1 MANLERWQVDVLQV
15 VNSNVPF
22 IVEAGRVSGQ
32 WRGFAPEIILSDLRL
47 SFVSSGENTLELS
60 EGRVTVDVLNSV
72 LSGSVQL
79 THVVFVDLNLHGELD
94 SDGRFSL
101 RGLGEGEGASTAF
114 LREFLLNVENMTL
127 RNNVLHLRTPA
138 GGSRRL
144 GLDLRLS
151 RDGSQR
157 HMEARLTSARGT
169 VISLLADG
177 VGDPTRPE
185 SFVGESYVAIQAT
198 DLAAAREFISAQPL
212 PAWAEGAL
220 ELQLWLGWDAGVP
233 SMELQL
239 EGRDWL
245 ISSAND
251 SWELPLER
259 LALQASL
266 ARSDA
271 RWSVTVS
278 DLALEQDEVSLAL
291 PALQLG
297 IEGKTAQLLTRD
309 VVLEDVAALM
319 SASAALPAQFRDIAA
334 ALNPRGRLPVLE
346 ITLSDIEKPRDTW
359 RARANFDDLEVDSYR
374 GAPGSDAISGYVTL
388 SPGEGLVTI
397 DSQNPTLDFPS
408 VFMQPLTF
416 DALYGSLA
424 IDWNTDRVRI
434 DSGIL
439 TTQGEEGTAR
449 VLLGLEIPTSPLK
462 AGIEMDL
469 LVGLQDAHPT
479 HRVKY
484 TPYVLNAG
492 LLQWLRDSI
501 GDGVIEQG
509 AFLWR
514 GSLNKD
520 APQLRTVQLA
530 FNVADMDLTYHSLWP
545 PVTVQEG
552 VILIDNTDVSVWA
565 ERAVLY
571 DSVVEDLSVETWL
584 GEQNAIM
591 LALQGE
597 VSGPAKD
604 GLQVLNNSPLSGVA
618 GSAFVNWQTEGQ
630 LHTRL
635 DILLNLS
642 DGSVPPVV
650 EVVTQWRDVDIM
662 IIPGNLAVDGV
673 SGQFEY
679 STARGFASRDLQG
692 FLWGQRIA
700 AQFRQEHPDVT
711 DRYDAALTVLNID
724 LATVVSMTDVRDWLQ
739 LDLLA
744 FADGHTPAIASLR
757 VTPGERPLLTLQSEL
772 QGVQLNLPPPWE
784 KLPEQSRPLKL
795 SLLLGAGTMPLS
807 LSLGDDLALLLSI
820 VEGRIDGGAL
830 GLETMLP
837 DVEAGVLRVVGH
849 TPLVDVDA
857 WLEFVD
863 TYITVPSQLSAERI
877 ELAAQAQTAGPQVP
891 LQRTPTLPHAES
903 SGGLPFEFVIDNVQA
918 DRAVFGGQSLQDV
931 TVRLVLED
939 TLWHFAM
946 DNSWLRAELTLPR
959 SPAPYILDIDY
970 LDLAGLP
977 QVAPSGAGE
986 AIGLQLPPMDITL
999 GNLYHGEVRLG
1010 DLALDLHSEAGLMRA
1025 EGITGTVAGTRLP
1038 PEAPGQ
1044 LLWQSGGGGYTSL
1057 SGHFGFGD
1065 LGDTLEQLG
1074 YQRIVETDEGAI
1086 ELDLRWPGA
1095 PWEFSVAT
1103 GEGAVLLDIQS
1114 GSFLDAPSGAQGAL
1128 RVVSMLNLAD
1138 IVSRLSLSHMFES
1151 GIPFDSVKGE
1161 IYLHRGTV
1169 EVPLVEVTGGSSF
1182 QFSGLSEIE
1191 TRSLSGELVATLPVA
1206 SNLPWIA
1213 ALAASI
1219 PVAAGVYVV
1228 SKLFDQQ
1235 MSRLSSAVYSIGGT
1249 WDDPQ
1254 VNFDR
1259 IFDNTAVG
1267 GPETNP
1273 QLRPGLEPATRVLP
1287 AAILEPPADSNR
1299 VNSAPQPMP

>member
-1 MANLERWQVDVLQV
+1 MGNLQRWQVDILQA

-22 IVEAGRVSGQ
+22 TIEAGRVSGR

-47 SFVSSGENTLELS
+47 GFVSSGENTLELS
-60 EGRVTVDVLNSV
+60 EGRIRVDVLNSL

-79 THVVFVDLNLHGELD
+79 THVVLVDLNLHGELD
-94 SDGRFSL
+94 SAGRFSL
-101 RGLGEGEGASTAF
+101 RGLGDGEGASTAF
-114 LREFLLNVENMTL
+114 LREFLLNVEDMTL

-151 RDGSQR
+151 REGSQR

-169 VISLLADG
+169 VISVLADG
-177 VGDPTRPE
+177 VGDPTRPQR
-185 SFVGESYVAIQAT
+185 FVGESYVAIQAT
-198 DLAAAREFISAQPL
+198 DLAAVREFVSAQPL
-212 PAWAEGAL
+212 PAWAEGAV
-220 ELQLWLGWDAGVP
+220 ELQVWLGWDAGVP
-233 SMELQL
+233 SIELQL
-239 EGRDWL
+239 EGSDWL
-245 ISSAND
+245 ISSLNG
-251 SWELPLER
+251 SWELPLQR
-259 LALQASL
+259 LALQANL

-278 DLALEQDEVSLAL
+278 DIALEQDEVSVAL
-291 PALQLG
+291 PAMQLRM
-297 IEGKTAQLLTRD
+297 EGKTAQLLTRD
-309 VVLEDVAALM
+309 VVLEDVAALI
-319 SASAALPAQFRDIAA
+319 SASATLPAPLRDITG
-334 ALNPRGRLPVLE
+334 ALNPRGRLPALE
-346 ITLSDIEKPRDTW
+346 ITLSDIEKPLDTW
-359 RARANFDDLEVDSYR
+359 RAKANFDDLEVDSYR
-374 GAPGSDAISGYVTL
+374 GAPGADAISGYVTL

-397 DSQNPTLDFPS
+397 DSQNPTLDFPT
-408 VFMQPLTF
+408 VFTQPLTF
-416 DALYGSLA
+416 DELYGSLA
-424 IDWNTDRVRI
+424 IDWNTERLRI

-439 TTQGEEGTAR
+439 TTRGDEGIAR
-449 VLLGLEIPTSPLK
+449 ILLGLEIPVSPVND
-462 AGIEMDL
+462 GIEMDL
-469 LVGLQDAHPT
+469 LVGLQDAHPAY
-479 HRVKY
+479 RVKY
-484 TPYVLNAG
+484 TPYVLDAG

-514 GSLNKD
+514 GSLKKD
-520 APQLRTVQLA
+520 SPQLRTVQLA
-530 FNVADMDLTYHSLWP
+530 FNVADMDMTYHAQWP

-552 VILIDNTDVSVWA
+552 VILIDNSDVSVWA

-571 DSVVEDLSVETWL
+571 DSVIDDLSVEIWVE
-584 GEQNAIM
+584 EQSAIM

-604 GLQVLNNSPLSGVA
+604 GLHVLNNSPLSGVV
-618 GSAFVNWQTEGQ
+618 GSAFTNWQTEGQ
-630 LHTRL
+630 LHTHL

-650 EVVTQWRDVDIM
+650 EVVTQWREVDLM
-662 IIPGNLAVDGV
+662 VMPGNLAVDDV
-673 SGQFEY
+673 SGEFEY
-679 STARGFASRDLQG
+679 STARGFVSRDLQG
-692 FLWGQRIA
+692 FLWGQSIA
-700 AQFRQEHPDVT
+700 AQFRQQHPDVT
-711 DRYDAALTVLNID
+711 DRYDPALTVLTID
-724 LATVVSMTDVRDWLQ
+724 LATVVSMADVQDWLQ

-744 FADGHTPAIASLR
+744 FADGQTPAIASLT

-772 QGVQLNLPPPWE
+772 QGVQLDLPPPWK
-784 KLPEQSRPLKL
+784 KLPEQSRLLKL
-795 SLLLGAGTMPLS
+795 SLPLGAGTMPLS
-807 LSLGDDLALLLSI
+807 LFLGYDLALLLSI
-820 VEGRIDGGAL
+820 AEGRIDGGAL
-830 GLETMLP
+830 GLETPLP
-837 DVEAGVLRVVGH
+837 DIEAGVLRVAGH

-857 WLEFVD
+857 WLKFVD
-863 TYITVPSQLSAERI
+863 TYITAPSQSSAERI
-877 ELAAQAQTAGPQVP
+877 ELAVTAPTATPRGP
-891 LQRTPTLPHAES
+891 LQRKPTVSHVAN
-903 SGGLPFEFVIDNVQA
+903 SGGLPFELVIDNVHA
-918 DRAVFGGQSLQDV
+918 DRLLVRGQSLQDV

-939 TLWHFAM
+939 TLWRFAM
-946 DNSWLRAELTLPR
+946 DSSWLRAELALPR
-959 SPAPYILDIDY
+959 TPAPYILDIDY

-977 QVAPSGAGE
+977 QVAPSGAGD
-986 AIGLQLPPMDITL
+986 AIGLQLPLMDITL
-999 GNLYHGEVRLG
+999 GNLHYGDVRLG

-1025 EGITGTVAGTRLP
+1025 EGITGTVAGARLP

-1057 SGHFGFGD
+1057 SGYFRFDD

-1074 YQRIVETDEGAI
+1074 YQRIVETDTGAV

-1095 PWEFSVAT
+1095 PWDFSVAS
-1103 GEGAVLLDIQS
+1103 GEGSMSLDIQS

-1128 RVVSMLNLAD
+1128 RVVSILNLAD

-1151 GIPFDSVKGE
+1151 GIPFDSVEGE

-1169 EVPLVEVTGGSSF
+1169 EVPLMEVTGGSSF
-1182 QFSGLSEIE
+1182 QFSGLSEIQ

-1259 IFDNTAVG
+1259 IFDNTTVG
-1267 GPETNP
+1267 GPDNNP
-1273 QLRPGLEPATRVLP
+1273 QLRVGLEPAARVLP
-1287 AAILEPPADSNR
+1287 AAILEPPADSYR
-1299 VNSAPQPMP
+1299 VNSDPQPMP

>member
-1 MANLERWQVDVLQV
+1 MANLERWQVDILQL

-47 SFVSSGENTLELS
+47 GFVSSGENTLELS
-60 EGRVTVDVLNSV
+60 EGRVTVDVLNS
-72 LSGSVQL
+72 LRSGSLQL
-79 THVVFVDLNLHGELD
+79 THVIFVDLNLNGELD

-157 HMEARLTSARGT
+157 HLEARLTSARGT

-185 SFVGESYVAIQAT
+185 SFVGELYVAVQAT
-198 DLAAAREFISAQPL
+198 DLAAVREFISAQPL

-245 ISSAND
+245 ISPAND
-251 SWELPLER
+251 SWEMPLER
-259 LALQASL
+259 LALQANL

-278 DLALEQDEVSLAL
+278 DIALKQDDVSVVL

-297 IEGKTAQLLTRD
+297 IAGKTAQLLTRD
-309 VVLEDVAALM
+309 VVLEDVVALI
-319 SASAALPAQFRDIAA
+319 SASAALPAQLRDITA
-334 ALNPRGRLPVLE
+334 ALNPRGRLPALE
-346 ITLSDIEKPRDTW
+346 ITFSDIASPLDTW

-416 DALYGSLA
+416 DELYGSLA
-424 IDWNTDRVRI
+424 IDWNTERLRI

-439 TTQGEEGTAR
+439 TTQGDEGRAR
-449 VLLGLEIPTSPLK
+449 VLLGLEIPTSPVK
-462 AGIEMDL
+462 DGIEMDL

-479 HRVKY
+479 HRIKY
-484 TPYVLNAG
+484 TPYVLDAG
-492 LLQWLRDSI
+492 LLKWLRDSI

-514 GSLNKD
+514 GSLKKD
-520 APQLRTVQLA
+520 AAQLRTVQLA

-565 ERAVLY
+565 ERAALY

-604 GLQVLNNSPLSGVA
+604 GLHVLNNSPLSGVVGA
-618 GSAFVNWQTEGQ
+618 AFADWQVEGQ
-630 LHTRL
+630 LRTGL
-635 DILLNLS
+635 DMLLNLS

-650 EVVTQWRDVDIM
+650 EVATQWRDVDIT
-662 IIPGNLAVDGV
+662 IIPGNIVVDDA
-673 SGQFEY
+673 SGLFEY
-679 STARGFASRDLQG
+679 STARGFLSRDLQG

-700 AQFRQEHPDVT
+700 AQLRQEHPDVT
-711 DRYDAALTVLNID
+711 ERYDPARSVLNID
-724 LATVVSMTDVRDWLQ
+724 LETTVNMADVRDWLQ

-744 FADGHTPAIASLR
+744 FADGQTSAVASLR
-757 VTPGERPLLTLQSEL
+757 VAPGDRPLLTLQSEL
-772 QGVQLNLPPPWE
+772 QGVQLDLPAPWY
-784 KLPEQSRPLKL
+784 KPPEQSRPLHL
-795 SLLLGAGTMPLS
+795 SLPLGSGAMPLS
-807 LSLGDDLALLLSI
+807 LSLGYDLELLLSI
-820 VEGRIDGGAL
+820 VEGRVAGGAL
-830 GLETMLP
+830 GLEKKLP
-837 DVEAGVLRVVGH
+837 DIEAGVMRVVGR
-849 TPLVDVDA
+849 TPLVDVDS
-857 WLEFVD
+857 WLAFID
-863 TYITVPSQLSAERI
+863 TYLSSSPQTAAEQVDIAAKAQSAEPRVSLQRAQTVP
-877 ELAAQAQTAGPQVP
+877 
-891 LQRTPTLPHAES
+891 HADI
-903 SGGLPFEFVIDNVQA
+903 SGGLPFELVVDNVHA
-918 DRAVFGGQSLQDV
+918 DRLVFASQFLQDV
-931 TVRLVLED
+931 TLKLALED
-939 TLWHFAM
+939 TLWHFAV
-946 DNSWLRAELTLPR
+946 DNSWLRAELILPR
-959 SPAPYILDIDY
+959 ASGPYILDIDY
-970 LDLAGLP
+970 LDLAGLS
-977 QVAPSGAGE
+977 QIAQSGGE
-986 AIGLQLPPMDITL
+986 ESIGLQLPLMDITL
-999 GNLYHGEVRLG
+999 ENLYHGDIRLG
-1010 DLALDLHSEAGLMRA
+1010 DLALDLRSEAGLIRA
-1025 EGITGTVAGTRLP
+1025 EGITGAVAGTRLP
-1038 PEAPGQ
+1038 PETPGQ
-1044 LLWQSGGGGYTSL
+1044 LLWQPGGGGYTSL
-1057 SGHFGFGD
+1057 SGSFGFDD

-1074 YQRIVETDEGAI
+1074 YERIVETDSGAV

-1095 PWEFSVAT
+1095 PWDFSAAT
-1103 GEGAVLLDIQS
+1103 GDGAMSLDLQS
-1114 GSFLDAPSGAQGAL
+1114 GNFLNAPSGAQGAL
-1128 RVVSMLNLAD
+1128 RVVSILNLAD

-1169 EVPLVEVTGGSSF
+1169 EVPLMEVTGGSSF
-1182 QFSGLSEIE
+1182 QLSGLSEVA

-1249 WDDPQ
+1249 WDDPE

-1259 IFDNTAVG
+1259 MFDNTAVG
-1267 GPETNP
+1267 APNSYP
-1273 QLRPGLEPATRVLP
+1273 QLRVGLEPVSKALP
-1287 AAILEPPADSNR
+1287 AAILEPPTDSHR
-1299 VNSAPQPMP
+1299 VTPDSQPMP

>member
-1 MANLERWQVDVLQV
+1 MANLERWQVDILQI

-22 IVEAGRVSGQ
+22 TVEAGRVSGQ

-47 SFVSSGENTLELS
+47 GFLSSGENTLELS
-60 EGRVTVDVLNSV
+60 EGRVTVDVLNS
-72 LSGSVQL
+72 LRSGSLQL
-79 THVVFVDLNLHGELD
+79 THVVFVDLNLNGELD

-101 RGLGEGEGASTAF
+101 RGLGEAEGASTAF
-114 LREFLLNVENMTL
+114 LREFLLNVENMSL

-138 GGSRRL
+138 GGLRRL

-169 VISLLADG
+169 VISLLAEG

-185 SFVGESYVAIQAT
+185 SFVGELYVAIQVT

-212 PAWAEGAL
+212 PVWAEGAL

-245 ISSAND
+245 ISPAND
-251 SWELPLER
+251 SWEMPLER
-259 LALQASL
+259 LALQANL

-278 DLALEQDEVSLAL
+278 DIALEQDEVSLAL
-291 PALQLG
+291 PALQLA

-309 VVLEDVAALM
+309 VVLQDVVALV
-319 SASAALPAQFRDIAA
+319 SASAVLPAQLRDITG
-334 ALNPRGRLPVLE
+334 ALNPRGRLPALE
-346 ITLSDIEKPRDTW
+346 INLSDIENPRDTW
-359 RARANFDDLEVDSYR
+359 SARANFDDLEVDSYR

-408 VFMQPLTF
+408 VFTQPLTF
-416 DALYGSLA
+416 DELYGSLA
-424 IDWNTDRVRI
+424 IDWNTERLRI

-439 TTQGEEGTAR
+439 TTQGDEGRAR
-449 VLLGLEIPTSPLK
+449 VLLGLEIPASPTK
-462 AGIEMDL
+462 DGIEMDL

-484 TPYVLNAG
+484 TPYVLDAG
-492 LLQWLRDSI
+492 LLKWLRDSI

-514 GSLNKD
+514 GSLKKE

-530 FNVADMDLTYHSLWP
+530 FNVADMDLTYHSRWP

-552 VILIDNTDVSVWA
+552 VILIDNSDVSVWA
-565 ERAVLY
+565 ERAALY
-571 DSVVEDLSVETWL
+571 DSVVENLSVETWL

-604 GLQVLNNSPLSGVA
+604 GLYVLNNSPLSGVV
-618 GSAFVNWQTEGQ
+618 GSAFAQWQTEGQ

-635 DILLNLS
+635 EILLNLS

-650 EVVTQWRDVDIM
+650 EVMTQWRDADIT
-662 IIPGNLAVDGV
+662 IIPGNLAVEGV
-673 SGQFEY
+673 SGQFDY
-679 STARGFASRDLQG
+679 STARGFLSRDLQG
-692 FLWGQRIA
+692 FLWGQRVA
-700 AQFRQEHPDVT
+700 AQFRQEHPEVT
-711 DRYDAALTVLNID
+711 GRYDPALSVLNID
-724 LATVVSMTDVRDWLQ
+724 FETVVSMADVRDWLQ
-739 LDLLA
+739 LDLMA
-744 FADGHTPAIASLR
+744 FAEGFTPAAASLR
-757 VTPGERPLLTLQSEL
+757 ITSGERPLLTLQSEL
-772 QGVQLNLPPPWE
+772 QGVQLDLPPPWN

-795 SLLLGAGTMPLS
+795 SLPLGAGTMPLS
-807 LSLGDDLALLLSI
+807 LSLGDDLELLLSI
-820 VEGRIDGGAL
+820 VEGRVNGGAL
-830 GLETMLP
+830 GLEKVLP
-837 DVEAGVLRVVGH
+837 DIEAGVLRVEGH
-849 TPLVDVDA
+849 TSLVDVDS
-857 WLEFVD
+857 WLAFID
-863 TYITVPSQLSAERI
+863 SYIGAFPQASAEQVDA
-877 ELAAQAQTAGPQVP
+877 AAQAQSVAPHVP
-891 LQRTPTLPHAES
+891 LQRAQTVPHAES
-903 SGGLPFEFVIDNVQA
+903 SSGLPFELVIDNVHA
-918 DRAVFGGQSLQDV
+918 DRLVFASQSLQDV
-931 TVRLVLED
+931 TLKLALED
-939 TLWHFAM
+939 TLWHFGV
-946 DNSWLRAELTLPR
+946 DNSWLRAELILPR
-959 SPAPYILDIDY
+959 APGPYILDIGY

-977 QVAPSGAGE
+977 QIGQSGGE
-986 AIGLQLPPMDITL
+986 ESIDLQLPLMDITL
-999 GNLYHGEVRLG
+999 ENLYHGDIRLG
-1010 DLALDLHSEAGLMRA
+1010 DLALDLRSEAGLIRA
-1025 EGITGTVAGTRLP
+1025 EGITGAVAGTRLL
-1038 PEAPGQ
+1038 PETPGQ
-1044 LLWQSGGGGYTSL
+1044 LLWQPGGGGYTSL
-1057 SGHFGFGD
+1057 SGNFGFDDFGT
-1065 LGDTLEQLG
+1065 TLAQLG
-1074 YQRIVETDEGAI
+1074 YERIVETDSGSV

-1095 PWEFSVAT
+1095 PWDFSAAT
-1103 GEGAVLLDIQS
+1103 GEGAMLLDLQS
-1114 GSFLDAPSGAQGAL
+1114 GNFLNAPSGAQGAL
-1128 RVVSMLNLAD
+1128 RVVSILNLAD

-1169 EVPLVEVTGGSSF
+1169 EVPLMEVTGGSSF
-1182 QFSGLSEIE
+1182 QFSGLSEIQ

-1259 IFDNTAVG
+1259 IFDNTTVG
-1267 GPETNP
+1267 APDNHP
-1273 QLRPGLEPATRVLP
+1273 QLRIGLEPAERVLP
-1287 AAILEPPADSNR
+1287 AVILETPADSQR
-1299 VNSAPQPMP
+1299 VNPDPQPMP